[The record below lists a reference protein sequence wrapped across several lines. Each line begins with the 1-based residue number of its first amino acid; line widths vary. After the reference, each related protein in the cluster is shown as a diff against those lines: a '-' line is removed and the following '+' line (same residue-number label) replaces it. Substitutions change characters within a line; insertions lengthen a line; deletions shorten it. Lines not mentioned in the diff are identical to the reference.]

1 MKLFRNLAVL
11 GVTLFVMQAAAAEMT
26 DPAAFVKD
34 RSKAVLSALD
44 GKREQVRQDP
54 EVAQQIVREE
64 LLPHIDVE
72 YISKLVL
79 GPHWRRASEEQRI
92 RFKEAFQSFLLNS
105 YAQGLAEFTE
115 DRLRVMPL
123 RGEPNPRRTIV
134 QTEVTRENG
143 QAVPVAYTLH
153 WTDDGWQLFDVIIEG
168 ISYVRNYRTD
178 FNSEIEQEGLD
189 SLIARLESNGVPAP
203 GAPDKSGDGSAED
216 AGQ

>member
-153 WTDDGWQLFDVIIEG
+153 WTDGGWQLFDVIIEG